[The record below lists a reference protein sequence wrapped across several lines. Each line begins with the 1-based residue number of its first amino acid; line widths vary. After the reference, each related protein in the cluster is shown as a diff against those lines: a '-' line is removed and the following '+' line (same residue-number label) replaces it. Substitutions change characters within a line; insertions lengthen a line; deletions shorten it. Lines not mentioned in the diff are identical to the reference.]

1 MSLLTLLASLIVLL
15 LVFWVVQR
23 LMAAFGIGEPI
34 ATVVYVIMVIVV
46 IVWLL
51 GLISGGAVYPVRLR

>member
-1 MSLLTLLASLIVLL
+1 MPLIPILVTLIVIL
-15 LVFWVVQR
+15 LVFWVVR
-23 LMAAFGIGEPI
+23 TLLAAFGVGEPI
-34 ATVVYVIMVIVV
+34 ATVVYVLLVIVV